1 MCTSVTFLS
10 ETGDNFLARTM
21 DFAFELDGRPVVI
34 PRRQHFDSAADPNGY
49 DTRLAFV
56 GAGRDLGSGYI
67 LVDGVNERG
76 FSGAALY
83 FSGEASY
90 ADQIKP
96 DHTNLA
102 SYEVLNWLL
111 GNADSCADAADL
123 IKKLN
128 VVNVPIKLMGT
139 VVPLHWIVSDRYGD
153 CRVLEIRADG
163 VHYLKDPV
171 GVMTNSPDFEW
182 HLKNLNNYT
191 ELQPG
196 PHPDRDYHGYRI
208 SSYGPGSGALGM
220 PGDYTSTSRFIRTAF
235 MRQYTTGAQSKDA
248 VNVLSHI
255 LNAVEIPKGVKL
267 KENGEA
273 DYTQYRGYMDSAN
286 LTYYMQ
292 PYDNQTISKV
302 TLTDDLMNADQPV
315 EFPLEYEQTYHQL
328 N

>member
-34 PRRQHFDSAADPNGY
+34 PRHQHFNSSASTAGY
-49 DTRLAFV
+49 DTKLAFV
-56 GAGRDLGSGYI
+56 GAGRNLNGYV

-76 FSGAALY
+76 LSGAALY

-90 ADQIKP
+90 SDQIKD

-111 GNADSCADAADL
+111 GNAESCNHAAEL
-123 IKKLN
+123 IQKLN
-128 VVNVPIKLMGT
+128 VVNAPIKLMGK
-139 VVPLHWIVSDRYGD
+139 VIPLHWILSDRYGD

-163 VHYLKDPV
+163 VHFLKNPV
-171 GVMTNSPDFEW
+171 GVMTNSPEFEW
-182 HLKNLNNYT
+182 HLKNLNNFT
-191 ELQPG
+191 ELQPN
-196 PHPDRDYHGYRI
+196 PHPDRDYNGYRI
-208 SSYGPGSGALGM
+208 TAFGPGSGALGM
-220 PGDYTSTSRFIRTAF
+220 PGDYTSVSRFVRTAF
-235 MRQYTTGAQSKDA
+235 MRQYTTSAPSKAA

-255 LNAVEIPKGVKL
+255 LNSVEIPKGVKL
-267 KENGEA
+267 KENGGA
-273 DYTQYRGYMDSAN
+273 DYTQYRGYMDSSH

-292 PYDNQTISKV
+292 PYDNQTIAKV
-302 TLTDDLMNADQPV
+302 TLTEELMTNQQPV
-315 EFPLEYEQTYHQL
+315 EFPLAHEQTYDSL